1 LTLTERGW
9 PTEINAAR
17 LAQSVGAL
25 VLEVIVRLRTMLGK
39 RSDIRW
45 QDLNQ
50 TFRWQLLLLS
60 DSIHCAYLRV
70 ALSKIRV
77 DLASRTTTMRSG
89 LICLTFAI
97 SIIPVVAN
105 AQLTIDMGNITC
117 GQYLAM
123 QPSQSDNFSAWM
135 SGWFSYQ
142 NHKTYVDLAAHQ
154 QNIANVKEWCKYHP
168 SESVM
173 TGLQKAVVIN

>member
-1 LTLTERGW
+1 
-9 PTEINAAR
+9 
-17 LAQSVGAL
+17 
-25 VLEVIVRLRTMLGK
+25 
-39 RSDIRW
+39 
-45 QDLNQ
+45 
-50 TFRWQLLLLS
+50 
-60 DSIHCAYLRV
+60 
-70 ALSKIRV
+70 
-77 DLASRTTTMRSG
+77 MRNG
-89 LICLTFAI
+89 LIRLTFAF

-123 QPSQSDNFSAWM
+123 PPSQSDNFSAWM

-142 NHKTYVDLAAHQ
+142 SRKTYVDFVAHQ
-154 QNIANVKEWCKYHP
+154 KNIANVKEWCKYHP